1 MSYIRYT
8 KCPNSR
14 RRVSLRVYL
23 AAAPSHW
30 IARSCVRIW
39 AGQNYSK
46 SVDYMII
53 SFIYINLQLVNRA
66 GKQFVPLHGIY
77 PVPVWISLVNVLPQ
91 PHRKLA
97 VRISWPWS
105 VARSSI
111 CWRSAPSV
119 WPIQL
124 KISAVQRIN

>member
-1 MSYIRYT
+1 MMGELYTVHEMPEQPKEGFFKGLFGGGAKPLDREELCTYIMG
-8 KCPNSR
+8 
-14 RRVSLRVYL
+14 
-23 AAAPSHW
+23 
-30 IARSCVRIW
+30 RIDIK
-39 AGQNYSK
+39 N
-46 SVDYMII
+46 ITL
-53 SFIYINLQLVNRA
+53 YIKLILQLVNRV

-77 PVPVWISLVNVLPQ
+77 PVPIWISLVNVLPQ

-111 CWRSAPSV
+111 YWRSAPSV

>member
-23 AAAPSHW
+23 AVAPSHW
-30 IARSCVRIW
+30 IAKSCVRITYNTYLYV
-39 AGQNYSK
+39 AYKTDMNNPDLHK
-46 SVDYMII
+46 
-53 SFIYINLQLVNRA
+53 QLVNRA

-77 PVPVWISLVNVLPQ
+77 PVPIWISLVNVLPQ

-111 CWRSAPSV
+111 YWRSAPSV